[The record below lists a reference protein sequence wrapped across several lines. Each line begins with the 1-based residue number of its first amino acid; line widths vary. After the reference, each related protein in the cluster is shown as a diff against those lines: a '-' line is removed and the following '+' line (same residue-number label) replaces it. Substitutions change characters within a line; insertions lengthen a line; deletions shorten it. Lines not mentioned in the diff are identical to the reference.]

1 MTVRQD
7 QGQENKM
14 RHCPNCDGEVIV
26 WDSDLQADK
35 CVDCGE
41 SWTLE
46 EQAALE
52 IDRHTHPKEIGW
64 WWYAE
69 PQPNED

>member
-1 MTVRQD
+1 
-7 QGQENKM
+7 M

-26 WDSDLQADK
+26 WDDELQADK

-46 EQAALE
+46 EQAVIAIEELTNPP
-52 IDRHTHPKEIGW
+52 DSHQGIGGSCGQ
-64 WWYAE
+64 YSQHQAR
-69 PQPNED
+69 QV

>member
-1 MTVRQD
+1 
-7 QGQENKM
+7 M
-14 RHCPNCDGEVIV
+14 RHCPNCGGEVIV

-46 EQAALE
+46 EQEAVKEMGLAE
-52 IDRHTHPKEIGW
+52 I
-64 WWYAE
+64 
-69 PQPNED
+69 QEDWDFLSARAYEEDQLKYQHGAGR